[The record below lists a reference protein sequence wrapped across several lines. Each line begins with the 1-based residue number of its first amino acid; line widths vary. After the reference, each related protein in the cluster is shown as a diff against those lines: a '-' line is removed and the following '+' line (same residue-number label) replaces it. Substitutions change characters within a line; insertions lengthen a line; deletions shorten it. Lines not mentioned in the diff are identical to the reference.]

1 MAREIPISIHNR
13 LHNEILHDVPKPA
26 EKLLETA
33 WKDYQ
38 SEKMIIDSLGICQLI
53 LWLCDEIPDE
63 AFRACMA
70 RQYEFFRSELMGG
83 LD

>member
-1 MAREIPISIHNR
+1 MVRELPVSVHNE

-26 EKLLETA
+26 ERLLQTA
-33 WKDYQ
+33 YNDYLE
-38 SEKMIIDSLGICQLI
+38 EKEIIDTLGICQLI
-53 LWLCDEIPDE
+53 VWLCDEIPDE
-63 AFRACMA
+63 AFRACMM